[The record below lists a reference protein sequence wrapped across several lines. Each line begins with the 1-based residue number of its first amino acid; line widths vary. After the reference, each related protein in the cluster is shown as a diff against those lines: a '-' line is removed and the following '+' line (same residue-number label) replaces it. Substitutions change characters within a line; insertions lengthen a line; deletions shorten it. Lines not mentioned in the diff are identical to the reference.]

1 MGSTEPRP
9 RVEAG
14 REPDLLTYIWALP
27 NFHELANNP
36 SKVLDAIDKFN
47 TEEKRL
53 INIGP
58 RKGVIIDKI
67 IQDRKP
73 SIMVEMGGYVGYSA
87 IRFGDALRRAGGKK
101 YYSLEINPI
110 NASVAKMLIELAG
123 LQDIITVIVASS
135 HEALAQLVQDGS
147 IEQIEILFLDHWKDR
162 YLYDLWFVERLGL
175 LNKESV
181 IVADNISPEAGR
193 GIAYVDWLKA
203 TKAEKEEIL
212 KAHEFADDFKSLDLA
227 KLIKA
232 KGINDVGVDLANV
245 EGVPNYVY
253 ETEIHP
259 FQGHSGRTDG
269 VAITKVQ
276 SI

>member
-36 SKVLDAIDKFN
+36 SKVLEAIDKFN

-58 RKGVIIDKI
+58 RKGVVIDKI
-67 IQDRKP
+67 IQERKP

-123 LQDIITVIVASS
+123 LQDIITVIVAPS

-203 TKAEKEEIL
+203 TKAEKEETL
-212 KAHEFADDFKSLDLA
+212 KAHEFSDDFEGLDLA
-227 KLIKA
+227 NLIKK
-232 KGINDVGVDLANV
+232 KGIKDVGVDLANV
-245 EGVPNYVY
+245 EGVPSYVY
-253 ETEIHP
+253 ETQIHP

-269 VAITKVQ
+269 VAITKVL

>member
-9 RVEAG
+9 RIEAG

-36 SKVLDAIDKFN
+36 SRVLDAIDKFN

-58 RKGVIIDKI
+58 RKGIIIDKI
-67 IQDRKP
+67 IQERKP
-73 SIMVEMGGYVGYSA
+73 STMVEMGGYVGYSA

-123 LQDIITVIVASS
+123 LQDIITVIVAPS

-162 YLYDLWFVERLGL
+162 YLYDMWFVERLGL

-203 TKAEKEEIL
+203 TKTEKEEIL
-212 KAHEFADDFKSLDLA
+212 KAHGFSDDFKDLDLA

-245 EGVPNYVY
+245 EGVPSYVY

-269 VAITKVQ
+269 VAITKVL

>member
-1 MGSTEPRP
+1 
-9 RVEAG
+9 
-14 REPDLLTYIWALP
+14 
-27 NFHELANNP
+27 
-36 SKVLDAIDKFN
+36 
-47 TEEKRL
+47 
-53 INIGP
+53 
-58 RKGVIIDKI
+58 
-67 IQDRKP
+67 
-73 SIMVEMGGYVGYSA
+73 MVEMGGYVGYSA

-123 LQDIITVIVASS
+123 LQDIITVIVAPS

-203 TKAEKEEIL
+203 TKAEKEETL
-212 KAHEFADDFKSLDLA
+212 KAHEFSDDFEGLDLA
-227 KLIKA
+227 NLIKK
-232 KGINDVGVDLANV
+232 KGIKDVGVDLANV
-245 EGVPNYVY
+245 EGVPSYVY
-253 ETEIHP
+253 ETQIHP
-259 FQGHSGRTDG
+259 FQGHSGRTVCFTLLWFCAMLTFEIGWCCHYEGAKHLEDSSHMMDADDRNYYNVCG
-269 VAITKVQ
+269 YFA
-276 SI
+276 S

>member
-1 MGSTEPRP
+1 
-9 RVEAG
+9 
-14 REPDLLTYIWALP
+14 
-27 NFHELANNP
+27 
-36 SKVLDAIDKFN
+36 
-47 TEEKRL
+47 
-53 INIGP
+53 
-58 RKGVIIDKI
+58 
-67 IQDRKP
+67 
-73 SIMVEMGGYVGYSA
+73 MVEMGGYVGYSA

-123 LQDIITVIVASS
+123 LQDIITVIVAPS

-203 TKAEKEEIL
+203 TKTEKEEIL
-212 KAHEFADDFKSLDLA
+212 KTHEFSDDFKDLDLA

-245 EGVPNYVY
+245 EGVPSYVY

-259 FQGHSGRTDG
+259 FQGHSGRTVCFTLLCSEVILTFWLG
-269 VAITKVQ
+269 WCCHYEGAKHLEGLSPIMGAGNRIYYKVCGYLCLEGRWRLAPLCDRVR
-276 SI
+276 

>member
-1 MGSTEPRP
+1 
-9 RVEAG
+9 
-14 REPDLLTYIWALP
+14 
-27 NFHELANNP
+27 
-36 SKVLDAIDKFN
+36 
-47 TEEKRL
+47 
-53 INIGP
+53 
-58 RKGVIIDKI
+58 
-67 IQDRKP
+67 
-73 SIMVEMGGYVGYSA
+73 MVEMGGYVGYSA

-123 LQDIITVIVASS
+123 LQDIITVIVAPS

-162 YLYDLWFVERLGL
+162 YLYDMWFVERLGL

-203 TKAEKEEIL
+203 TKTEKEEIL
-212 KAHEFADDFKSLDLA
+212 KAHGFSDDFKDLDLA

-245 EGVPNYVY
+245 EGVPSYVY

-259 FQGHSGRTDG
+259 FQGHSGRTVCFTLLCSYAMLTFWLG
-269 VAITKVQ
+269 WRCHYEGAKHLEGPSHIMGAEK
-276 SI
+276 SHLL